1 LRANCRPARTR
12 RAGAAKR
19 SGLLG
24 GKGSRI
30 GGRVS
35 SALLRQAKRRTGI
48 DTDTELIE
56 FALASVA
63 REDRFAG
70 AFRKSRGTVDP
81 ELKLGF

>member
-1 LRANCRPARTR
+1 M
-12 RAGAAKR
+12 
-19 SGLLG
+19 
-24 GKGSRI
+24 
-30 GGRVS
+30 S